1 MEAMFFRVETL
12 IEEIGKKV
20 KEMDMV
26 NKFGLVI
33 TYLINK
39 L

>member
-1 MEAMFFRVETL
+1 MEVMFFRVETH

-20 KEMDMV
+20 KEMDME

-33 TYLINK
+33 YIQK
-39 L
+39 S